1 MARATSAA
9 LVVAGRPAAAYFA
22 RTRCRCVRTVVGA
35 ICSWRATRSLLSVRE
50 PRDQYFLF
58 AWCKVWTADG
68 AVVEHRPGH
77 PWSGIGRVASCRSD
91 RVDQVLL
98 ALGLGQIGDRPNVQ
112 GRKDHFISC
121 DVRVD
126 DYSVPVADD
135 AIQRGEVDVVAPQLQ
150 FEHDNTDA

>member
-1 MARATSAA
+1 M
-9 LVVAGRPAAAYFA
+9 
-22 RTRCRCVRTVVGA
+22 
-35 ICSWRATRSLLSVRE
+35 
-50 PRDQYFLF
+50 
-58 AWCKVWTADG
+58 
-68 AVVEHRPGH
+68 
-77 PWSGIGRVASCRSD
+77 
-91 RVDQVLL
+91 LL